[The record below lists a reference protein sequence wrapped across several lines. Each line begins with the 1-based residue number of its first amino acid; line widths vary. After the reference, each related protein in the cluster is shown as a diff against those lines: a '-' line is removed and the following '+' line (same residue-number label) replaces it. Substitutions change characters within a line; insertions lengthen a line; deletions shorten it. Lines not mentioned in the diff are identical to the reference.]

1 MDIILFIYNILLI
14 ILYTCPLV
22 QLINLYLSK
31 KQPIYLNL
39 SILFSL
45 YILDNILIY
54 MTEFFDSFSS
64 IYNLQF
70 MSIPS
75 IKTIIIIST
84 TLVYFVIHKNVFN
97 KNLKPIDYITLT
109 LFTVSLLV
117 IPLILDGAVM
127 VWSYYLPYQL
137 ISIYIAY
144 SGLKHLKSN
153 SDLFKEFPLMCIY
166 KKILIYTFIFSV
178 IIIIEDTLVIF
189 SFDVYSNLMVK
200 INNRSISEN
209 ILSIIYSIYAIKY
222 CHISF
227 NSSYNNLPLTNSKS
241 IHELNTNTDAIYKF
255 SSFYNLTKREQEI
268 LIFLLDSKT
277 NQEISDLLF
286 ISIGTTKTHIHN
298 IFQKVDISKRN
309 QLILKYN
316 EFQNNIINS
325 EC

>member
-1 MDIILFIYNILLI
+1 
-14 ILYTCPLV
+14 
-22 QLINLYLSK
+22 
-31 KQPIYLNL
+31 
-39 SILFSL
+39 
-45 YILDNILIY
+45 

-75 IKTIIIIST
+75 IKTFIIISI
-84 TLVYFVIHKNVFN
+84 TLVYFIIQKNFL
-97 KNLKPIDYITLT
+97 KKELKPIDHITLT
-109 LFTVSLLV
+109 LFIASLLV
-117 IPLILDGAVM
+117 IPLILDGSVM

-153 SDLFKEFPLMCIY
+153 PDLFEESSLIGLY
-166 KKILIYTFIFSV
+166 KKILIYTLIFNV
-178 IIIIEDTLVIF
+178 IIIIEDTIVIF
-189 SFDVYSNLMVK
+189 SFDVYSNIMVK
-200 INNRSISEN
+200 INNRSISED

-227 NSSYNNLPLTNSKS
+227 NLSYKNSTTESSES
-241 IHELNTNTDAIYKF
+241 IPKLNTNIDSIYKF

-268 LIFLLDSKT
+268 LNLLLDNKT

-286 ISIGTTKTHIHN
+286 ISIGTVKTHIHN

-309 QLILKYN
+309 QLTLKYN
-316 EFQNNIINS
+316 DFQQNIINS